1 MTSRLADSQTRKIAD
16 LGFECN
22 LDIACTSEFLK
33 DLKIARV
40 RGGRVLFEVFEK
52 LTSACLSKFH
62 EKPCYYLLI
71 IYIKVFETIAVLT
84 SRVYSEY
91 STGKVFLALLYHII
105 QR

>member
-1 MTSRLADSQTRKIAD
+1 MVSREIWINMHS
-16 LGFECN
+16 FE
-22 LDIACTSEFLK
+22 SE
-33 DLKIARV
+33 
-40 RGGRVLFEVFEK
+40 GRVLFEVFKK

-71 IYIKVFETIAVLT
+71 IYIKMFKTIVVLT
-84 SRVYSEY
+84 YVRVYSEH